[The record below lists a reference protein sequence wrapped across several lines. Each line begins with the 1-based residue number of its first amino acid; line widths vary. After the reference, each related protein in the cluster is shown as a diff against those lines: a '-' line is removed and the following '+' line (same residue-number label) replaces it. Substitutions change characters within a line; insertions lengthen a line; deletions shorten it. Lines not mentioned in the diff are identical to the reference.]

1 MRNNPIRW
9 PAAWLGLTATLLL
22 AGCAVKPG
30 LRPSNWHLP
39 WHKPAPVVDQPEAE
53 LPVQTDTAVPV
64 KVLQYWSRNTL
75 QVDLS
80 DVTGGGSLKLLPS
93 PVNGWPVRLE
103 FSVRADRITQL
114 EVQGDQ
120 RAVFP
125 VSPPSGEDRTQVFA
139 LPPSVYSP
147 ATVALTVSWN

>member
-1 MRNNPIRW
+1 MRNNHVCR
-9 PAAWLGLTATLLL
+9 PAAWLGLTAALLL
-22 AGCAVKPG
+22 AGCAARPALK
-30 LRPSNWHLP
+30 PSNWHLP
-39 WHKPAPVVDQPEAE
+39 WHKPAPVVDQSVNE

-64 KVLQYWSRNTL
+64 KVLQFWSRNTL

-80 DVTGGGSLKLLPS
+80 DVAGSGSLKLLPS

-103 FSVRADRITQL
+103 FTVRADRIRQL

-125 VSPPSGEDRTQVFA
+125 VSASGGDDPTQAYV

-147 ATVALTVSWN
+147 GTAELTVSWN